1 MFMQNKKPYIAVLLA
16 AYNGRERIEEQ
27 INSILSQ
34 KNVNIN
40 IFISVDISNDDT
52 LDFCNR
58 LEQESDYVTVLP
70 YGEHFGVAAKNFY
83 RLIRDVDFS
92 NFDYVSLADQDD
104 IWYPEKLAHAVNT
117 LQNNNAL
124 AYSSDVMAFWD
135 NKVEKL
141 VKKSFPQKRFDY
153 YFGSPGPGCTY
164 VLNCDSAML
173 LKVFINN
180 NWENVNYTERH
191 DWLIYAFFRSRGMP
205 WYIDSKVL
213 MLYRQH
219 ESNQEGAHLGFK
231 SHLTRIKMINNGWYR
246 TEVRKISEL
255 ICNDDSNAFNLDRWF
270 LIKNFYQLR
279 RNKRDA
285 FFLLLMLLTGVF

>member
-27 INSILSQ
+27 INTILSQ
-34 KNVNIN
+34 KNVNIH
-40 IFISVDISNDDT
+40 IFISVDISNDGT

-58 LEQESDYVTVLP
+58 LEHESDYVTVLS
-70 YGEHFGVAAKNFY
+70 YGEYFGVAAKNFY

-104 IWYPEKLAHAVNT
+104 IWFPEKLAHAVNT

-141 VKKSFPQKRFDY
+141 VKKSFPQKRFDHH
-153 YFGSPGPGCTY
+153 FGSPGPGCTY
-164 VLNCDSAML
+164 VLNCDSIML

-180 NWENVNYTERH
+180 NWEDVNYIECH
-191 DWLIYAFFRSRGMP
+191 DWFIYAFFRSRGLP
-205 WYIDSKVL
+205 WHIDSKAL

-246 TEVRKISEL
+246 TEVRKISGL
-255 ICNDDSNAFNLDRWF
+255 IRNDDSNAFNLDRWF